1 MRKEEEGE
9 RKKESKKDRK
19 ITGWLGK
26 RKKTQKDQNFRLLLS
41 VNYELVPAHFQ
52 SPETFEQD

>member
-26 RKKTQKDQNFRLLLS
+26 RKKTQKD
-41 VNYELVPAHFQ
+41 
-52 SPETFEQD
+52 